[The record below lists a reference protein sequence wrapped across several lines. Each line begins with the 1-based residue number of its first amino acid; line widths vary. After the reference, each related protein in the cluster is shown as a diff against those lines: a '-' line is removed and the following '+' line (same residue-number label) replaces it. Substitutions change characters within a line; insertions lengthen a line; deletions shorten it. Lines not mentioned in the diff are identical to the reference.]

1 MTMPWY
7 SRCCLKCHETLIIRP
22 SYNLLV
28 TPSLRWHL
36 TLTTVLQGHR
46 LESPMIKERGLWS
59 KLMLCG
65 RCQLHMQ
72 GAPLHATVHW
82 CCLERLFI
90 DFTAR
95 RQQLI
100 RLDQGLMKQS
110 GRFITTM
117 LLLTATSDWLYMKLS
132 VELRSEKWSVLSENP
147 LCLRYFTC
155 ELIIEA

>member
-1 MTMPWY
+1 
-7 SRCCLKCHETLIIRP
+7 
-22 SYNLLV
+22 
-28 TPSLRWHL
+28 
-36 TLTTVLQGHR
+36 
-46 LESPMIKERGLWS
+46 
-59 KLMLCG
+59 
-65 RCQLHMQ
+65 MQ

-90 DFTAR
+90 DFTSR

-117 LLLTATSDWLYMKLS
+117 LLLAATFDWLYAKLS

-147 LCLRYFTC
+147 LCLSILTEILYM
-155 ELIIEA
+155 